1 MSIIT
6 AMGWKMSPTTRGRLF
21 LLLLLCPLLALG
33 APADDMK
40 ALLESGKAAE
50 AYALGKQNP
59 DQLGY
64 PAFDFYFGVA
74 AVDSGHAGE
83 GVLALERY
91 VTNFPA
97 NHNARLELARGYFV
111 LGDDLRAR
119 EEFDTVLKS
128 DPPADVRANIDR
140 FLDAIRSRES
150 RYKTTAG
157 VYAEVGFGYDSNV
170 NGGVGSPNITIP
182 VFGNVVLTAAG
193 VQQHSLF
200 GYYGFGANVSHPVAP
215 GVALFGTAAW
225 DYKANDKTGA
235 RMFDQGNYGVTGGVS
250 VLREKN
256 LFRGTLSYSNLDL
269 ENDRYR
275 TTQGAAGEVFHQL
288 NELETLNGAL
298 QYAEFDYSGGNAI
311 RDARFYGLG
320 LGYRK
325 AFVHDWQPLLNVS
338 FNYALEDNIRNR
350 DDLGRDIYGG
360 RVALSATPVPKWGIT
375 VGATY
380 QNSHYRAED
389 PLLAVTRKD
398 DFYAIDATISY
409 AISRELSVR
418 GELVK
423 LKNTSNLALYE
434 YDRDLIGIKLRYDFK

>member
-1 MSIIT
+1 MMRATSR
-6 AMGWKMSPTTRGRLF
+6 AVLF
-21 LLLLLCPLLALG
+21 LLLTLLPFAVQA

-50 AYALGKQNP
+50 AYAVGKQSP
-59 DQLGY
+59 DELGN

-97 NHNARLELARGYFV
+97 NLNARLELARGYFV
-111 LGDDLRAR
+111 LGDDLRAH
-119 EEFDTVLKS
+119 EEFDTVLKAN
-128 DPPADVRANIDR
+128 PPADVRANIDR

-157 VYAEVGFGYDSNV
+157 LYAEFGIGYDSNV

-182 VFGNVVLTAAG
+182 VFGNILLTPAG
-193 VQQHSLF
+193 VQQHSMF
-200 GYYGFGANVSHPVAP
+200 SYYAVGGNVSHPVAP
-215 GVALFGTAAW
+215 GVAVFGSANW
-225 DYKANDKTGA
+225 DYKANEEQAA
-235 RMFDQGNYGVTGGVS
+235 RTFDQGNYGVAGGVS
-250 VLREKN
+250 VLKEKN

-269 ENDRYR
+269 DNARYR
-275 TTQGAAGEVFHQL
+275 TTKGVAGEIYHQWD
-288 NELETLNGAL
+288 ELQTINAAL
-298 QYAEFDYSGGNAI
+298 QYAEFDYSGGNQI
-311 RDARFYGLG
+311 RNANFYGLG

-325 AFVHDWQPLLNVS
+325 AFIHDWQPLLNVA
-338 FNYALEDNIRNR
+338 FNYAIEDNTENR

-360 RVALSATPVPKWGIT
+360 RISLSATPAPKWGIT

-389 PLLAVTRKD
+389 PLLGVTRKD
-398 DFYAIDATISY
+398 DFYAIDATVSY
-409 AISRELSVR
+409 AITRNLSVR
-418 GELVK
+418 GELIK
-423 LKNTSNLALYE
+423 LKNNSNLALYE
-434 YDRDLIGIKLRYDFK
+434 YDRDLVAVKLRYDFK